1 MSDGLC
7 FMCGVQNWRH
17 NRPEGACVA
26 CNQARTIRRLRAL
39 ADGYRNNWKLWKA
52 MAKATNELLP
62 IFMRRDQDT
71 GATLERARIVA
82 ALRGFAAACVDR
94 GDAKTGGEVYALSDA
109 IERGE
114 L

>member
-82 ALRGFAAACVDR
+82 ALRVRADS
-94 GDAKTGGEVYALSDA
+94 ALSYDYNDWHTILTQAADA